1 MGLYEVGEWIKNN
14 YNVSSGYRKNF
25 FLKFIFFKLIIGIM
39 ERIREF
45 LKLSKFFLS
54 FCLVKIIERERER
67 GTVLV

>member
-1 MGLYEVGEWIKNN
+1 MLVVG
-14 YNVSSGYRKNF
+14 RKNF

-67 GTVLV
+67 YGFSLMDVKNKVS

>member
-1 MGLYEVGEWIKNN
+1 MLVVG
-14 YNVSSGYRKNF
+14 RKNF